1 MRWDRPSL
9 HETVLSLPGWVIGRV
24 DYDQVYAS
32 DEDRMRLA
40 IALAAENVSNGSGG
54 PFGAAVFE
62 RESGRL
68 IAVGVHSV
76 VRLNNS
82 TAHAEMI
89 ALQLAE
95 RRIASYSLAADG
107 HPAHELFT
115 SCAPCAMCLGAVLG
129 SGVTRLV
136 SAAER
141 GDEQHGDKAR
151 EDAQREATHRIDFEE
166 NRVFA
171 ESHAHLRARA
181 IEIVGGVL
189 RDEARA
195 VLESYR
201 AGGGAIHNG

>member
-9 HETVLSLPGWVIGRV
+9 HETVLSLPGWIVGRV
-24 DYDQVYAS
+24 DYAQVHAT

-40 IALAAENVSNGSGG
+40 IALAAENVAHGSDG

-115 SCAPCAMCLGAVLG
+115 SCAPCAMCLGAVLW

-136 SAAER
+136 SAAR
-141 GDEQHGDKAR
+141 R
-151 EDAQREATHRIDFEE
+151 EDAERIHVDEGP
-166 NRVFA
+166 VYG
-171 ESHAHLRARA
+171 ESYAYLRSRG
-181 IEIVGGVL
+181 IELVDGVL

-195 VLESYR
+195 VLHEYR
-201 AGGGAIHNG
+201 AIASHRLA

>member
-9 HETVLSLPGWVIGRV
+9 HETVLSLPGWIAGRV
-24 DYDQVYAS
+24 DYDQVYGG

-40 IALAAENVSNGSGG
+40 IALAAENVAKGSGG

-95 RRIASYSLAADG
+95 RRIASHSLAADG

-115 SCAPCAMCLGAVLG
+115 SSAPCAMCLGAVLW

-136 SAAER
+136 SAAQLE
-141 GDEQHGDKAR
+141 DAAR
-151 EDAQREATHRIDFEE
+151 EDAQRID
-166 NRVFA
+166 VDA
-171 ESHAHLRARA
+171 GPVAAASYAVLRARG
-181 IEIVGGVL
+181 IEIVHGLL

-195 VLESYR
+195 MRREYR
-201 AGGGAIHNG
+201 ART

>member
-9 HETVLSLPGWVIGRV
+9 HETVLSLPGWIVGRV
-24 DYDQVYAS
+24 DYDVSYAT
-32 DEDRMRLA
+32 DEDRMRLV
-40 IALAAENVSNGSGG
+40 IALAAENVANGSGG

-62 RESGRL
+62 RASGRL
-68 IAVGVHSV
+68 ISVGVNGV

-115 SCAPCAMCLGAVLG
+115 SCAPCAMCLGAVLW

-136 SAAER
+136 SAA
-141 GDEQHGDKAR
+141 QR
-151 EDAQREATHRIDFEE
+151 EDAERIAFDEGP
-166 NRVFA
+166 VFA
-171 ESHAHLRARA
+171 ESYTYLRARG
-181 IEIVGGVL
+181 IEIVDGL
-189 RDEARA
+189 RRDEARA
-195 VLESYR
+195 VLEEYR
-201 AGGGAIHNG
+201 VRGGAVYNG

>member
-9 HETVLSLPGWVIGRV
+9 HETVLSLPGWIVGRV
-24 DYDQVYAS
+24 DYDQVYAT
-32 DEDRMRLA
+32 DEDRMRLP
-40 IALAAENVSNGSGG
+40 IALAAENVANGSGG

-62 RESGRL
+62 RGSGRL
-68 IAVGVHSV
+68 ISVGVNSV

-115 SCAPCAMCLGAVLG
+115 SCAPCAMCLGAVLW

-136 SAAER
+136 SAA
-141 GDEQHGDKAR
+141 QR
-151 EDAQREATHRIDFEE
+151 EDAERIAFDEGP
-166 NRVFA
+166 VFA
-171 ESHAHLRARA
+171 ESYAYLRARG
-181 IEIVGGVL
+181 IEIVDGL
-189 RDEARA
+189 ARDEARA
-195 VLESYR
+195 VLEEYR
-201 AGGGAIHNG
+201 VRGGAIYNG

>member
-24 DYDQVYAS
+24 EYDQVYAT

-40 IALAAENVSNGSGG
+40 IALAAENIANGSGG

-68 IAVGVHSV
+68 IAVGVNSV

-115 SCAPCAMCLGAVLG
+115 SCAPCAMCLGAVLW

-136 SAAER
+136 SAA
-141 GDEQHGDKAR
+141 QR
-151 EDAQREATHRIDFEE
+151 EDAERIAFDEGP
-166 NRVFA
+166 VFA
-171 ESHAHLRARA
+171 ESYTYLRARG
-181 IEIVGGVL
+181 IEITDGLL
-189 RDEARA
+189 RNEARA
-195 VLESYR
+195 VLEEYR
-201 AGGGAIHNG
+201 VRGGAIYNG

>member
-9 HETVLSLPGWVIGRV
+9 HETVLSLPGWVTSRV
-24 DYDQVYAS
+24 NYGQLYDTDA
-32 DEDRMRLA
+32 ERMRLV
-40 IALAAENVSNGSGG
+40 IELAAENVERGTGG

-62 RESGRL
+62 RATGHL
-68 IAVGVHSV
+68 VAVGVNGV

-95 RRIASYSLAADG
+95 RRIASYSLSADG

-115 SCAPCAMCLGAVLG
+115 SCAPCAMCLGAVLW

-136 SAAER
+136 AAA
-141 GDEQHGDKAR
+141 QR
-151 EDAQREATHRIDFEE
+151 EDAERIDFDEGP
-166 NRVFA
+166 VFA
-171 ESHAHLRARA
+171 ESYAYLRDRG
-181 IEIVGGVL
+181 IEVVNGVM

-195 VLESYR
+195 VLEEYR
-201 AGGGAIHNG
+201 ARGGAIYNG

>member
-9 HETVLSLPGWVIGRV
+9 HETVLSLPGWVTGRV
-24 DYDQVYAS
+24 DYDQVYAT

-40 IALAAENVSNGSGG
+40 IALAAENVANGSGG

-89 ALQLAE
+89 ALQLAQ
-95 RRIASYSLAADG
+95 RRIATYSLAAGG

-115 SCAPCAMCLGAVLG
+115 SCAPCAMCLGALLS
-129 SGVTRLV
+129 SGVTRLTW
-136 SAAER
+136 AAQRDDAER
-141 GDEQHGDKAR
+141 LNFDEGP
-151 EDAQREATHRIDFEE
+151 
-166 NRVFA
+166 VFA
-171 ESHAHLRARA
+171 ERYPDLRARG
-181 IEIVGGVL
+181 IEIVDGLL

-195 VLESYR
+195 VLEGYR
-201 AGGGAIHNG
+201 AGGGAKDNG

>member
-9 HETVLSLPGWVIGRV
+9 HETVLSLPGWVVGRV
-24 DYDQVYAS
+24 DYDQVYAT

-40 IALAAENVSNGSGG
+40 IALAAENVANGSGG
-54 PFGAAVFE
+54 PSGAAVFE

-82 TAHAEMI
+82 TAHAAMI

-95 RRIASYSLAADG
+95 RRVASYSLAADG
-107 HPAHELFT
+107 HPAHDLFT
-115 SCAPCAMCLGAVLG
+115 SCAPCAMCLGALRW

-136 SAAER
+136 SAA
-141 GDEQHGDKAR
+141 QR
-151 EDAQREATHRIDFEE
+151 EDAERIDFDEGP
-166 NRVFA
+166 VFP
-171 ESHAHLRARA
+171 ESHAYLRARGLDLV
-181 IEIVGGVL
+181 EGLL

-195 VLESYR
+195 VLDEYR
-201 AGGGAIHNG
+201 ARGT

>member
-24 DYDQVYAS
+24 DYEQVYAT

-40 IALAAENVSNGSGG
+40 IALAAENVANGSGG

-89 ALQLAE
+89 ALQLAQ
-95 RRIASYSLAADG
+95 RRIATYSLAAEG

-115 SCAPCAMCLGAVLG
+115 SCAPCAMCLGALLS
-129 SGVTRLV
+129 SGVTRLAW
-136 SAAER
+136 AAER
-141 GDEQHGDKAR
+141 
-151 EDAQREATHRIDFEE
+151 EDAERDAERLDTDEGP
-166 NRVFA
+166 VFA
-171 ESHAHLRARA
+171 ERYPDLRARG
-181 IEIVGGVL
+181 IEIVNGL
-189 RDEARA
+189 LCDEARA
-195 VLESYR
+195 VLEGYR
-201 AGGGAIHNG
+201 AGGGARDAG

>member
-24 DYDQVYAS
+24 DYDQVYAT

-40 IALAAENVSNGSGG
+40 IALAAENVANGSGG

-89 ALQLAE
+89 ALQLAQ
-95 RRIASYSLAADG
+95 RRIAAYSLATAG

-115 SCAPCAMCLGAVLG
+115 SSAPCAMCMGALLS
-129 SGVTRLV
+129 SGVTRLTW
-136 SAAER
+136 AAQRDDAER
-141 GDEQHGDKAR
+141 LNFDEGP
-151 EDAQREATHRIDFEE
+151 
-166 NRVFA
+166 VFA
-171 ESHAHLRARA
+171 ERYPDLRARG
-181 IEIVGGVL
+181 IEIVNGLL

-195 VLESYR
+195 VLEGYR
-201 AGGGAIHNG
+201 AGGGAKDNG

>member
-9 HETVLSLPGWVIGRV
+9 HETVLSLPGWVVGRI
-24 DYDQVYAS
+24 DYDQVYPT
-32 DEDRMRLA
+32 DEERMRLA
-40 IALAAENVSNGSGG
+40 VTLASENVARESGG

-68 IAVGVHSV
+68 IAVGVNSV

-95 RRIASYSLAADG
+95 RRIASHSLAADG

-115 SCAPCAMCLGAVLG
+115 SCAPCAMCLGAVLW

-136 SAAER
+136 TAA
-141 GDEQHGDKAR
+141 QR
-151 EDAQREATHRIDFEE
+151 EDAERIQFDEGP
-166 NRVFA
+166 VFA
-171 ESHAHLRARA
+171 ENYTYLRARG
-181 IEIVGGVL
+181 IEIVDGLL
-189 RDEARA
+189 RDESRA
-195 VLESYR
+195 VLEAYR
-201 AGGGAIHNG
+201 ARGGAIY

>member
-9 HETVLSLPGWVIGRV
+9 HETVLSLPGWIVGRV
-24 DYDQVYAS
+24 DYDQVYAT

-40 IALAAENVSNGSGG
+40 IALAAENVANGSGG

-62 RESGRL
+62 RGSGRL
-68 IAVGVHSV
+68 ISVGVNSV

-95 RRIASYSLAADG
+95 RRVASYSLAADG
-107 HPAHELFT
+107 HPAHEIFT
-115 SCAPCAMCLGAVLG
+115 SCAPCAMCLGAVLW

-136 SAAER
+136 SA
-141 GDEQHGDKAR
+141 GQR
-151 EDAQREATHRIDFEE
+151 EDAERIAFDEGP
-166 NRVFA
+166 VFA
-171 ESHAHLRARA
+171 ESYTYLRARG
-181 IEIVGGVL
+181 IEIVDGLL

-195 VLESYR
+195 VLEEYR
-201 AGGGAIHNG
+201 ARGGAIYNG

>member
-9 HETVLSLPGWVIGRV
+9 HETVLSLPGWVVGRI
-24 DYDQVYAS
+24 DYDQVYAT
-32 DEDRMRLA
+32 DEERMRLA
-40 IALAAENVSNGSGG
+40 ITLAAESVARDSGG

-62 RESGRL
+62 RGSGRL
-68 IAVGVHSV
+68 IAVGVNSV

-115 SCAPCAMCLGAVLG
+115 SCAPCAMCLGAVLW

-136 SAAER
+136 IAA
-141 GDEQHGDKAR
+141 QR
-151 EDAQREATHRIDFEE
+151 EDAERIEFDEGP
-166 NRVFA
+166 VFS
-171 ESHAHLRARA
+171 ESYAYLRARG
-181 IEIVGGVL
+181 IEIVDGLL
-189 RDEARA
+189 RDDARA
-195 VLESYR
+195 VLEDYKAR
-201 AGGGAIHNG
+201 GGPIYNR

>member
-1 MRWDRPSL
+1 MRWDRPSV
-9 HETVLSLPGWVIGRV
+9 HETVLSLPGWIVGRV
-24 DYDQVYAS
+24 DYDQVYAT

-40 IALAAENVSNGSGG
+40 IALAAENVANGSGG

-68 IAVGVHSV
+68 IAVGVNGV

-115 SCAPCAMCLGAVLG
+115 SCAPCAMCLGAVLW

-136 SAAER
+136 SAA
-141 GDEQHGDKAR
+141 QR
-151 EDAQREATHRIDFEE
+151 EDAERIAFDEGP
-166 NRVFA
+166 VFA
-171 ESHAHLRARA
+171 ESYAYLRARG
-181 IEIVGGVL
+181 IEIVDGVL
-189 RDEARA
+189 RADARA
-195 VLESYR
+195 VLEEYGR
-201 AGGGAIHNG
+201 RGGAI

>member
-9 HETVLSLPGWVIGRV
+9 HETVLSLPGWIVGRV
-24 DYDQVYAS
+24 DYDQVYAT

-40 IALAAENVSNGSGG
+40 ISLAAENVANRSGG

-68 IAVGVHSV
+68 IAVGVSSV
-76 VRLNNS
+76 LRLNNS

-95 RRIASYSLAADG
+95 RRIASYRLASEG

-115 SCAPCAMCLGAVLG
+115 SCAPCAMCVGAVLL

-136 SAAER
+136 SAA
-141 GDEQHGDKAR
+141 QR
-151 EDAQREATHRIDFEE
+151 EDARPEDRERSDCDEGP
-166 NRVFA
+166 VFA
-171 ESHAHLRARA
+171 ARYAGLRARG
-181 IEIVGGVL
+181 IVIVDGLL

-195 VLESYR
+195 VLAESR
-201 AGGGAIHNG
+201 GRDGAFYDG